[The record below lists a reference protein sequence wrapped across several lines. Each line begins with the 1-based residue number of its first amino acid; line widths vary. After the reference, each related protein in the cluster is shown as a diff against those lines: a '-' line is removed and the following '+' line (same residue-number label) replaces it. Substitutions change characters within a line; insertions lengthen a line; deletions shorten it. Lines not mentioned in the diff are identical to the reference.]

1 MTQKNDFTEWYIQT
15 IQKAELMAYS
25 PVKGSII
32 FRPDG
37 FELWEHIQEEFNRF
51 LKKEGIRNA
60 YFPMLIPQNFFMKE
74 ADHIEGFAPELPW
87 VTEVGNEKLEEP
99 LALRPTSETMIGSA
113 FSDWINSYR
122 DLPYEINQWANV
134 FRWEKKTLPFLRT
147 SEFLWQEGHTA
158 HENEEDAR
166 QRTMKV
172 LDEYARLCEEFLA
185 IPVYRGQKTP
195 SERFAGA
202 VDTYSI
208 EAMMKDG
215 KAVQAGTSHYM
226 GTKFAEA
233 FDITYLTKENKHTH
247 AHTTSWGVSTRLLG
261 ALIMTHG
268 DENGLVFPPTIAPTQ
283 VVLLPVGP
291 WKKNPAILEKLEELY
306 ANFKAK
312 GIRVRLDDSD
322 NSPGYKFNE
331 WELKG
336 ACLRIECG
344 PRDLEAG
351 KVMVKVRDLADK
363 QTVAL
368 EELEAF
374 VDQELQ
380 AMTPRLLAAAKERNK
395 ENEYTN
401 IDTLDELKAHIETCK
416 QEDKV
421 TGFVLIGWDG
431 SEETE
436 AKIKEETG
444 FTTRNIPFEAPM
456 EKTVDIGS
464 GKPAKHTVWIA
475 RAY

>member
-1 MTQKNDFTEWYIQT
+1 
-15 IQKAELMAYS
+15 
-25 PVKGSII
+25 
-32 FRPDG
+32 
-37 FELWEHIQEEFNRF
+37 
-51 LKKEGIRNA
+51 
-60 YFPMLIPQNFFMKE
+60 MLIPQNFFMKE
-74 ADHIEGFAPELPW
+74 ADHIEGFALNYLGSQKSA
-87 VTEVGNEKLEEP
+87 TKTGRTFGIASN
-99 LALRPTSETMIGSA
+99 LRNHDRLCL
-113 FSDWINSYR
+113 SDWINSYR

-158 HENEEDAR
+158 HENEDDAR

-185 IPVYRGQKTP
+185 IPVYRGQKPHLSALQGSRYLFDRSDDERRQSSP
-195 SERFAGA
+195 S
-202 VDTYSI
+202 
-208 EAMMKDG
+208 
-215 KAVQAGTSHYM
+215 GTSHYM

-233 FDITYLTKENKHTH
+233 FDITYLTKENKHTY

-351 KVMVKVRDLADK
+351 KVMVKS
-363 QTVAL
+363 
-368 EELEAF
+368 
-374 VDQELQ
+374 
-380 AMTPRLLAAAKERNK
+380 
-395 ENEYTN
+395 
-401 IDTLDELKAHIETCK
+401 
-416 QEDKV
+416 V
-421 TGFVLIGWDG
+421 T
-431 SEETE
+431 
-436 AKIKEETG
+436 
-444 FTTRNIPFEAPM
+444 
-456 EKTVDIGS
+456 
-464 GKPAKHTVWIA
+464 
-475 RAY
+475 